1 MKKFLLI
8 GATALM
14 VSNSTFAGGILTN
27 TNQNATFLRN
37 PARNAAI
44 AIDGVYSNPAGIAF
58 LPQGFHLS
66 VSWQAAFQ
74 KRQIDANGQL
84 FQLNGGKAD
93 KYFEGVTN
101 APVIPSFQA
110 AYVINDKWSVSA
122 QFAVGGGGGA
132 CEFAEGLP
140 MFEELVG
147 GKLVSAQAESYGL
160 KQNLTGEQYFYGFQL
175 GATYKLTDNFS
186 VFGGARAVLANSK
199 YTGAISNI
207 TANGVAAGAYMNGL
221 LTQIEAG
228 LGQIAAGLDQ
238 ISAGLA
244 QLEPVKDVA
253 GYKEQ
258 YVALQQQQ
266 AALQQQQ
273 GELQQK
279 QGALQQGAALLGSD
293 FNLDCA
299 QSGFGITPII
309 GIDWNLGK
317 LNLAAKYEFRT
328 KIELE
333 NESKNSDNLAM
344 LATSVPAVAVYA
356 DGAKV
361 RSDIPALMT
370 LGAQYE
376 ITDNFRAMVGGVY
389 YWDKDA
395 KGTPI
400 KKGDNTW
407 EANFGLEWDV
417 TEKIMLSCGGQRTQ
431 FGFDDADMSDTNF
444 FTGCSSLAIGGAYK
458 FSEKMKLNVGY
469 MHSFYDTHKFTNA
482 NGTACSYTRKNDA
495 VGVSLDIAF

>member
-8 GATALM
+8 GAAALM

-66 VSWQAAFQ
+66 VSWQAAWQ
-74 KRQIDANGQL
+74 KRLMDVNNNLFGMNANNQSASREFVG
-84 FQLNGGKAD
+84 
-93 KYFEGVTN
+93 ETN

-140 MFEELVG
+140 MFEELIG
-147 GKLVSAQAESYGL
+147 GIVAKNGGTSYAL
-160 KQNLTGEQYFYGFQL
+160 SQNLTGEQYFYGFQL

-186 VFGGARAVLANSK
+186 VFGGARGVLANCN
-199 YTGAISNI
+199 YTGAIANI
-207 TANGVAAGAYMNGL
+207 KANGMNAAEYATLSAGAKAEAEKYAAQAAAAQAAGNMAAAAQLAGAAEQYAAAAVQAGTVAALIG
-221 LTQIEAG
+221 
-228 LGQIAAGLDQ
+228 D
-238 ISAGLA
+238 
-244 QLEPVKDVA
+244 
-253 GYKEQ
+253 YK
-258 YVALQQQQ
+258 
-266 AALQQQQ
+266 
-273 GELQQK
+273 
-279 QGALQQGAALLGSD
+279 
-293 FNLDCA
+293 LDCA

-309 GIDWNLGK
+309 GVDWNLGK

-333 NESKNSDNLAM
+333 NESNNSENLAM

-361 RSDIPALMT
+361 RSDIPALLT
-370 LGAQYE
+370 LGAQYA
-376 ITDNFRAMVGGVY
+376 ISDNVRAMVGGVY

-407 EANFGLEWDV
+407 EANFGVEWDV
-417 TEKIMLSCGGQRTQ
+417 TDKVLLSCGGQRTQ

-444 FTGCSSLAIGGAYK
+444 FTGCTSFAIGGAYK

-469 MHSFYDTHKFTNA
+469 MHSFYDNHKFTNA
-482 NGTACSYTRKNDA
+482 NGTACNYTRKNDA
-495 VGVSLDIAF
+495 VGVSLDITF

>member
-66 VSWQAAFQ
+66 VSWQAAWQQRLMDVNNSTIGMNKEF
-74 KRQIDANGQL
+74 KGET
-84 FQLNGGKAD
+84 K
-93 KYFEGVTN
+93 

-122 QFAVGGGGGA
+122 QFAVGGGGGK

-147 GKLVSAQAESYGL
+147 SKLLGAQATSYGL
-160 KQNLTGEQYFYGFQL
+160 NQNLTGEQYFYGFQV

-186 VFGGARAVLANSK
+186 VFGGARGVLANCN
-199 YTGAISNI
+199 YTGAISNV
-207 TANGVAAGAYMNGL
+207 TANGVAAGTY
-221 LTQIEAG
+221 LTGVSQAAAAAAAQYAALGMAAEAAKYEAAA
-228 LGQIAAGLDQ
+228 LAAG
-238 ISAGLA
+238 
-244 QLEPVKDVA
+244 
-253 GYKEQ
+253 
-258 YVALQQQQ
+258 
-266 AALQQQQ
+266 
-273 GELQQK
+273 
-279 QGALQQGAALLGSD
+279 QGAALFGSD
-293 FNLDCA
+293 LVLDCA

-309 GIDWNLGK
+309 GVDWNLGK

-333 NESKNSDNLAM
+333 NESNNSANLTA
-344 LATSVPAVAVYA
+344 LATQVPAVAVYA

-361 RSDIPALMT
+361 RSDIPAILS
-370 LGAQYE
+370 LGAQYA
-376 ITDNFRAMVGGVY
+376 ISDNVRAMVGGVY

-407 EANFGLEWDV
+407 EANFGIEWDV
-417 TEKIMLSCGGQRTQ
+417 NDKILLSCGAQRTEY
-431 FGFDDADMSDTNF
+431 GFDDTDMADTNF
-444 FTGCSSLAIGGAYK
+444 NTSSYAVAIGGAYK
-458 FSEKMKLNVGY
+458 FSEKIKLNVGY
-469 MHSFYDTHKFTNA
+469 MHSFYDNHKFERATES
-482 NGTACSYTRKNDA
+482 GLKTACDYTRKNDV
-495 VGVSLDIAF
+495 VGVSLDITF

>member
-14 VSNSTFAGGILTN
+14 VSNSTFAGGVLTN

-58 LPQGFHLS
+58 LPEGFHLS

-74 KRQIDANGQL
+74 KRQMDATNNL
-84 FQLNGGKAD
+84 FQMNTNNQSTNRF
-93 KYFEGVTN
+93 FEGETN

-140 MFEELVG
+140 MFEELIG
-147 GKLVSAQAESYGL
+147 GIVYKNGGTSYAL
-160 KQNLTGEQYFYGFQL
+160 NQNLTGEQYFYGFQV

-186 VFGGARAVLANSK
+186 VFGGARGVLANCN
-199 YTGAISNI
+199 YTGAIANI
-207 TANGVAAGAYMNGL
+207 KANGKDAAEYATL
-221 LTQIEAG
+221 
-228 LGQIAAGLDQ
+228 
-238 ISAGLA
+238 S
-244 QLEPVKDVA
+244 
-253 GYKEQ
+253 
-258 YVALQQQQ
+258 QQ
-266 AALQQQQ
+266 AAAAAQQYAAAGMTAEAAQYQ
-273 GELQQK
+273 AAAVQAGTV
-279 QGALQQGAALLGSD
+279 AALIGD
-293 FNLDCA
+293 YKLDCA

-309 GIDWNLGK
+309 GVDWNLGK

-333 NESKNSDNLAM
+333 NESKNSNNLAM
-344 LATSVPAVAVYA
+344 LASSVPAVAVYA

-376 ITDNFRAMVGGVY
+376 ITDNFRAMAGGVY

-417 TEKIMLSCGGQRTQ
+417 TDKIMLSCGGQRTQ

>member
-58 LPQGFHLS
+58 LPEGFHLS

-74 KRQIDANGQL
+74 KRQMDVNNKL
-84 FQLNGGKAD
+84 FQMNANNQSAD
-93 KYFEGVTN
+93 RFFEGETN

-140 MFEELVG
+140 MFEELIG
-147 GKLVSAQAESYGL
+147 SAAAGINAQINPNSQQFSYNL
-160 KQNLTGEQYFYGFQL
+160 SQNLTGEQYFYGFQV
-175 GATYKLTDNFS
+175 GGTYKVAENLS
-186 VFGGARAVLANSK
+186 VFGGLRTVIASCN
-199 YTGAISNI
+199 YTGAINNFKVNGI
-207 TANGVAAGAYMNGL
+207 DANNFAPAFGQAYQQYVAAGNVEAATKAGMVYQ
-221 LTQIEAG
+221 LT
-228 LGQIAAGLDQ
+228 
-238 ISAGLA
+238 
-244 QLEPVKDVA
+244 
-253 GYKEQ
+253 KED
-258 YVALQQQQ
+258 LT
-266 AALQQQQ
+266 
-273 GELQQK
+273 
-279 QGALQQGAALLGSD
+279 
-293 FNLDCA
+293 LDCS
-299 QSGFGITPII
+299 QSGIGFTPII
-309 GIDWNLGK
+309 GIDWNMGK

-333 NESKNSDNLAM
+333 NDSKNSSNVDALMAQ
-344 LATSVPAVAVYA
+344 YA
-356 DGAKV
+356 NGAKN
-361 RSDIPALMT
+361 RSDIPALLT
-370 LGAQYE
+370 LGAQYQ
-376 ITDNFRAMVGGVY
+376 ITDNVRAMVGGVY

-400 KKGDNTW
+400 KEGKNTW
-407 EANFGLEWDV
+407 EANFGIEWDV
-417 TEKIMLSCGGQRTQ
+417 NDKILLSCGAQRTEY
-431 FGFDDADMSDTNF
+431 GFDDTDMADTNF
-444 FTGCSSLAIGGAYK
+444 NTSSYAVAIGGAYK
-458 FSEKMKLNVGY
+458 FSEKIKLNVGY
-469 MHSFYDTHKFTNA
+469 MHSFYDNHKFERTTES
-482 NGTACSYTRKNDA
+482 GLKTACDYTRKNDA

>member
-1 MKKFLLI
+1 MKKLFLI

-74 KRQIDANGQL
+74 KRQMDVNNKL
-84 FQLNGGKAD
+84 FQMNANNQSAD
-93 KYFEGVTN
+93 RFFEGKTN

-122 QFAVGGGGGA
+122 QFAVGGGGGK
-132 CEFAEGLP
+132 CEFEQGLP
-140 MFEELVG
+140 MFEELIG
-147 GKLVSAQAESYGL
+147 GIVAKNGGNSYAL
-160 KQNLTGEQYFYGFQL
+160 NQNLTGEQYFYAFQL
-175 GATYKLTDNFS
+175 GATYKLADNFS
-186 VFGGARAVLANSK
+186 VFGGARGVLANCN
-199 YTGAISNI
+199 YTGAIANI
-207 TANGVAAGAYMNGL
+207 KANGMNAAEY
-221 LTQIEAG
+221 
-228 LGQIAAGLDQ
+228 
-238 ISAGLA
+238 SALA
-244 QLEPVKDVA
+244 
-253 GYKEQ
+253 
-258 YVALQQQQ
+258 QQ
-266 AALQQQQ
+266 AAAAAQQYAAAGMTAEAAQYQ
-273 GELQQK
+273 AAAVQAGTV
-279 QGALQQGAALLGSD
+279 AALIGD
-293 FNLDCA
+293 YKLDCA

-309 GIDWNLGK
+309 GVDWNLGK

-361 RSDIPALMT
+361 RSDIPAIMT

-400 KKGDNTW
+400 KEGKNTW
-407 EANFGLEWDV
+407 EANFGIEWDV
-417 TEKIMLSCGGQRTQ
+417 NDKILLSCGAQRTEY
-431 FGFDDADMSDTNF
+431 GFDDTDMADTNF
-444 FTGCSSLAIGGAYK
+444 NTSSYAVAIGGAYK
-458 FSEKMKLNVGY
+458 FSEKIKLNVGY
-469 MHSFYDTHKFTNA
+469 MHSFYENHKFTNK
-482 NGTACSYTRKNDA
+482 NNTTCDYTRKNDT

>member
-1 MKKFLLI
+1 MKKLFLI

-14 VSNSTFAGGILTN
+14 VSNSTFAGGVLTN

-37 PARNAAI
+37 PARNAAF

-58 LPQGFHLS
+58 LPEGFHLS

-74 KRQIDANGQL
+74 KRLMNVNNNL
-84 FQLNGGKAD
+84 FGLNADGKGTSRE
-93 KYFEGVTN
+93 FVGETN

-140 MFEELVG
+140 MFEELIG
-147 GKLVSAQAESYGL
+147 SAAAGINAQINPNSQQFTYTL
-160 KQNLTGEQYFYGFQL
+160 NQNLTGEQYFYGFQI
-175 GATYKLTDNFS
+175 GGTYKVAENLS
-186 VFGGARAVLANSK
+186 VFGGLRTVLANCN
-199 YTGAISNI
+199 YTGAINNFKV
-207 TANGVAAGAYMNGL
+207 NGIDAKNFAPAFAQAYQQAVAAGNV
-221 LTQIEAG
+221 EA
-228 LGQIAAGLDQ
+228 ATKAGMV
-238 ISAGLA
+238 A
-244 QLEPVKDVA
+244 QLT
-253 GYKEQ
+253 KED
-258 YVALQQQQ
+258 LT
-266 AALQQQQ
+266 
-273 GELQQK
+273 
-279 QGALQQGAALLGSD
+279 
-293 FNLDCA
+293 LDCS
-299 QSGFGITPII
+299 QSGIGFTPII
-309 GIDWNLGK
+309 GVDWNLGK

-333 NESKNSDNLAM
+333 NDSKNSSNVDALMAQ
-344 LATSVPAVAVYA
+344 YA
-356 DGAKV
+356 DKAKNP
-361 RSDIPALMT
+361 SDIPALLT

-376 ITDNFRAMVGGVY
+376 IADNFRAMVGGVY

-417 TEKIMLSCGGQRTQ
+417 TDKVMLSFGGQRTQ

-458 FSEKMKLNVGY
+458 FSEKIKLNVGY
-469 MHSFYDTHKFTNA
+469 MHSFYDNHKFERTTES
-482 NGTACSYTRKNDA
+482 GLKTTCDYTRKNDA
-495 VGVSLDIAF
+495 VGVSLDITF

>member
-14 VSNSTFAGGILTN
+14 VSNSTFAGGVLTN

-58 LPQGFHLS
+58 LPEGFHLS

-74 KRQIDANGQL
+74 KRQMDATNNL
-84 FQLNGGKAD
+84 FQMNTNNQSTNRF
-93 KYFEGVTN
+93 FEGETN

-140 MFEELVG
+140 MFEELIG
-147 GKLVSAQAESYGL
+147 GIVYKNGGTSYAL
-160 KQNLTGEQYFYGFQL
+160 NQNLTGEQYFYGFQV

-186 VFGGARAVLANSK
+186 VFGGARGVLANCN
-199 YTGAISNI
+199 YTGAIANI
-207 TANGVAAGAYMNGL
+207 KANGKDAAEYATL
-221 LTQIEAG
+221 
-228 LGQIAAGLDQ
+228 
-238 ISAGLA
+238 S
-244 QLEPVKDVA
+244 
-253 GYKEQ
+253 
-258 YVALQQQQ
+258 QQ
-266 AALQQQQ
+266 AAAAAQQYAAAGMTAEAAQYQ
-273 GELQQK
+273 AAAVQAGTV
-279 QGALQQGAALLGSD
+279 AALIGD
-293 FNLDCA
+293 YKLDCA

-309 GIDWNLGK
+309 GVDWNLGK

-344 LATSVPAVAVYA
+344 LASSVPAVAVYA

-376 ITDNFRAMVGGVY
+376 ITDNFRAMAGGVY

-417 TEKIMLSCGGQRTQ
+417 TDKIMLSCGGQRTQ

-469 MHSFYDTHKFTNA
+469 MHSFYDNHKFTNA
-482 NGTACSYTRKNDA
+482 NGTACSYTRMNDA

>member
-1 MKKFLLI
+1 MKKLFLI
-8 GATALM
+8 GAMALM

-58 LPQGFHLS
+58 LPEGFHLS
-66 VSWQAAFQ
+66 VSWQAAWQ
-74 KRQIDANGQL
+74 KRLMDVNNNLFGMNANNQSANREFVG
-84 FQLNGGKAD
+84 
-93 KYFEGVTN
+93 ETN

-132 CEFAEGLP
+132 CEFNEGLP
-140 MFEELVG
+140 MFEELIG
-147 GKLVSAQAESYGL
+147 GIVYKNGGNSYAL
-160 KQNLTGEQYFYGFQL
+160 NQNLTGEQYFYGFQV
-175 GATYKLTDNFS
+175 GATYKVTDNFS
-186 VFGGARAVLANSK
+186 VFGGARGVLANCS
-199 YTGAISNI
+199 YTGAIANI
-207 TANGVAAGAYMNGL
+207 KANGMNAAEYSALSEKAAAGAQQYADAAAGFVAAGMADKAA
-221 LTQIEAG
+221 EAAAMAET
-228 LGQIAAGLDQ
+228 LKGQAVQAGTVAAMIGD
-238 ISAGLA
+238 
-244 QLEPVKDVA
+244 
-253 GYKEQ
+253 YK
-258 YVALQQQQ
+258 
-266 AALQQQQ
+266 
-273 GELQQK
+273 
-279 QGALQQGAALLGSD
+279 
-293 FNLDCA
+293 LDCS

-309 GIDWNLGK
+309 GLDWNLGK
-317 LNLAAKYEFRT
+317 LNLGAKYEFRT

-333 NESKNSDNLAM
+333 NESNNSANLTA
-344 LATSVPAVAVYA
+344 LATQVPAVAVYA

-361 RSDIPALMT
+361 RSDIPALLT

-376 ITDNFRAMVGGVY
+376 ITDNVRAMVGGVY

-407 EANFGLEWDV
+407 EANFGVEWDV
-417 TEKIMLSCGGQRTQ
+417 TDKVLLSFGGQRTQ

-469 MHSFYDTHKFTNA
+469 MHSFYDNHKFTNS
-482 NGTACSYTRKNDA
+482 NGTACDYTRKNDA
-495 VGVSLDIAF
+495 VGVSLDITF